1 MEMKQGWRNL
11 FSPASRARFFK
22 KRRRIENG
30 RTMVLKKGRPLTAI
44 ISFALVKHQSVFKID
59 AKIDAIYKRITN
71 LI

>member
-1 MEMKQGWRNL
+1 
-11 FSPASRARFFK
+11 
-22 KRRRIENG
+22 
-30 RTMVLKKGRPLTAI
+30 MVLKKGRPLTAI